1 MFAMASA
8 RHILSACAEIA
19 RKTGAFTASE
29 MEVLREVLDE
39 WLETRGMEYLLNLR
53 VNEKNEIE
61 GFVLFGKAPMTRFS
75 WDVYWIVV
83 DPDKQGRGIGKSLIE
98 AVQKRVLR
106 DKDRAIL
113 RIETSGK
120 PSYESQRRFY
130 ESCGFS
136 VAGHIPDFY
145 APGDD
150 LMTFVKNIAS
160 R

>member
-1 MFAMASA
+1 MFAMACA
-8 RHILSACAEIA
+8 KHIPSACAEIA
-19 RKTGAFTASE
+19 RRTGAFTASE

-39 WLETRGMEYLLNLR
+39 WLETRGMEYLLNLK
-53 VNEKNEIE
+53 VNEKAEIE

-75 WDVYWIVV
+75 WDIYWIVV
-83 DPDKQGRGIGKSLIE
+83 DADKQGRGIGKSLIE
-98 AVQKRVLR
+98 AVQKRALH

-136 VAGHIPDFY
+136 VAGRILDFY

-150 LMTFVKNIAS
+150 LLTFVKTIIS

>member
-1 MFAMASA
+1 MCAMASA
-8 RHILSACAEIA
+8 RHIPSACAEIA
-19 RKTGAFTASE
+19 RRTGAFTASE
-29 MEVLREVLDE
+29 MEVLREVLDV
-39 WLETRGMEYLLNLR
+39 WLETQGMEYLLNMR

-61 GFVLFGKAPMTRFS
+61 GFVLYGRAPMTRFS
-75 WDVYWIVV
+75 WDIYWIVV
-83 DPDKQGRGIGKSLIE
+83 DPDEQGHGIGKSLIE

-106 DKDRAIL
+106 GNERAIL

-120 PSYESQRRFY
+120 PSYDSQRRFY

-136 VAGHIPDFY
+136 AAGRIPDFY

-150 LMTFVKNIAS
+150 LVTFFKCIMS